1 MDILMFLAEN
11 WDSVLVVVVVLVALL
26 ILAKK
31 GETKILRQI
40 LFSLVTQAEQQLGDG
55 TGKLKYSMVA
65 DWLYQRIPAILKF
78 LFTAKDIEKMIEE
91 VLEAAKN
98 AWSTNERLLEAGQV
112 VTMTSTLE
120 STKDANTETTMKE

>member
-1 MDILMFLAEN
+1 MGILMFLAEN

-98 AWSTNERLLEAGQV
+98 AWFTNERLLEAGQV
-112 VTMTSTLE
+112 VTMIGTLE
-120 STKDANTETTMKE
+120 STNDANTETTTKE